1 MHKLYLTT
9 CSSCNGYSNV
19 PINPTSALYCQRT
32 SRQPAFMM
40 SRFYRFVLIAA
51 LPFNALLSHP
61 GACRR
66 TPTGGARAAEPV
78 DEVFHLSDWE
88 EIDLSSVQPASMLQP
103 TPLITPRT
111 VVGGEGNAVAPNN
124 TATMPAPPASR
135 RVTYQSR
142 RTRHFVYRARSSAWH
157 RRIDTCDNRR
167 G

>member
-1 MHKLYLTT
+1 
-9 CSSCNGYSNV
+9 
-19 PINPTSALYCQRT
+19 
-32 SRQPAFMM
+32 MM

-51 LPFNALLSHP
+51 LPFNALLSIQGLADERQP
-61 GACRR
+61 VV
-66 TPTGGARAAEPV
+66 RAAEPV

-135 RVTYQSR
+135 RVDLPIAPDSSLR
-142 RTRHFVYRARSSAWH
+142 LPRAIKCLAQK
-157 RRIDTCDNRR
+157 D
-167 G
+167 